1 MSYQETN
8 RSANKQLAKE
18 QGGRSKHKIFK
29 ARSAMRQEKRKQQN

>member
-18 QGGRSKHKIFK
+18 QGGRKSKVFKIRDAK
-29 ARSAMRQEKRKQQN
+29 RSEKRKQQN